1 MAAPLRRRCLVLL
14 VSIALSL
21 WAGAAA
27 AHQLG
32 RSYCTVATVP
42 GGLDVTVETSS
53 EHLAPVLGLEGTPD
67 DATLTA
73 RRAQIEAA
81 LRARVTARTD
91 AGRCDAEPRG
101 FELLTSEGVRAAR
114 VTLRMSCPAGA
125 VTLRNEW
132 RLDVD
137 PASEVVCAV
146 DGSAWAFRLGLEER
160 LVGTPPSLYEV
171 WWRFVRLGVHH
182 VVSGID
188 HVLFVLV
195 LLLGA
200 AWGSRDEHMRAG
212 LGRVA
217 GIVTGFTLGH
227 SVTLLAAG
235 LDLVR
240 VDSRLTE
247 SLIALSIV
255 VVGVENALRDE
266 LRWRWVTA
274 TAFGLIHGF
283 GFASVLANT
292 ELPRRGAVGALLSF
306 NVGIELAQLGLVI
319 AVFPLLALAA
329 RKPSYRPWLLRPL
342 SLAIAAVATLWFVKR
357 AFGLEALPWLGS

>member
-1 MAAPLRRRCLVLL
+1 ML
-14 VSIALSL
+14 
-21 WAGAAA
+21 
-27 AHQLG
+27 
-32 RSYCTVATVP
+32 TVP
-42 GGLDVTVETSS
+42 GGLDVTVETSA
-53 EHLAPVLGLEGTPD
+53 EHLAPVLGLDAVPD
-67 DATLTA
+67 DATLNA
-73 RRAQIEAA
+73 RQKGIEQA
-81 LRARVTARTD
+81 LLARVSARTD
-91 AGRCDAEPRG
+91 GGACDASPHG
-101 FELLTSEGVRAAR
+101 FELVTSEGVRAAK
-114 VTLRMSCPAGA
+114 VTLRFSCPQGV

-137 PASEVVCAV
+137 PSSEVVCAV

-160 LVGTPPSLYEV
+160 LVGTPPSLGEV
-171 WWRFVRLGVHH
+171 WGRFVRLGVHH
-182 VVSGID
+182 VISGID

-200 AWGSRDEHMRAG
+200 AYGARERSLRAG
-212 LGRVA
+212 LGGVA

-255 VVGVENALRDE
+255 VVGVENALREE

-283 GFASVLANT
+283 GFATVLANT

-306 NVGIELAQLGLVI
+306 NVGIELAQLGLVLL
-319 AVFPLLALAA
+319 VFPLLALAA
-329 RKPSYRPWLLRPL
+329 KRPSYRVRLLRPL
-342 SLAIAAVATLWFVKR
+342 SLTIAAVASVWFVKR